1 MGQSKGRREREVAMM
16 NVGTTSLPP
25 YREKDDAVGDVPQMK
40 AGAGRNQAGRSI
52 LTVRVTNVEE

>member
-1 MGQSKGRREREVAMM
+1 MM

-52 LTVRVTNVEE
+52 LTVGVTNVEE